1 MPHLRCLP
9 VGLVAVELGDQRCV
23 GVGGGEPP
31 AVVELGGD
39 RLPHRQGLP
48 VAFVGGQVEA
58 WYEPVPGY
66 RLHHSLGKPT
76 AVRPGPAAR
85 LVVLRH
91 WGDSGVGLSRGSPE
105 SV

>member
-23 GVGGGEPP
+23 GVRGGEPP

-48 VAFVGGQVEA
+48 VAFLGGQVEA
-58 WYEPVPGY
+58 GYEPVPGY

-91 WGDSGVGLSRGSPE
+91 
-105 SV
+105 